1 MIDIKVRVHDRFSV
15 EFKIGY
21 LVQKNLKANDFMM
34 NTWIFIPNSLDIN
47 SFTYGKTE
55 FYRHAKSNIRYIT
68 PIYTLSELRNEEA

>member
-34 NTWIFIPNSLDIN
+34 NTWLFIPNSLDIN
-47 SFTYGKTE
+47 SFT
-55 FYRHAKSNIRYIT
+55 
-68 PIYTLSELRNEEA
+68 